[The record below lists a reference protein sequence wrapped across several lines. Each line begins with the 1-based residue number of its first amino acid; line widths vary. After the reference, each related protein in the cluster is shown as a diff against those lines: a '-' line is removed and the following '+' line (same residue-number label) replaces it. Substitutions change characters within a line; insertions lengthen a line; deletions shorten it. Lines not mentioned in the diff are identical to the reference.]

1 MILLYLPICLPLFAA
16 GVMVML
22 PPSSSGRYP
31 VALAGSVLQLV
42 AALAVLLQV
51 DEVGLISAQTGN
63 WPAPFG
69 ITLVADLL
77 SAAMVVITALMGL
90 AVVVY
95 ARPNVADSTDQ
106 RRALVFVHVLLAA
119 ISGAFLTGDLFNL
132 YVWFE
137 VMLMASF
144 ALMTGGRGWRS
155 IRGMTAYVI
164 LNLLATLFFLMAIGL
179 LYGLTGTL
187 NMAHLHQ
194 QLGAVSSD
202 ATVAIV
208 AMLLLFAFGIKA
220 AIFPFYHWLPAA
232 YPQLPIHTA
241 ALFAGLLTKVGVY
254 SLLRVTTLLF
264 ADHAALLMPFLLGS
278 AALTM
283 LLGVLGAAAQKD
295 IRKILSYHI
304 ISQVGYM
311 VLGIALFTPLAL
323 AATIVYLLHHIV
335 VKTNLFLIAGLV
347 RHLGGTYDL
356 NRLGG
361 LYARSGWLTG
371 GFLVVALS
379 LAGIPPLSGFWA
391 KLLVIRSAL
400 AADHLILAVLALL
413 VGLLTLYSMT
423 KIWLAAFWAPA
434 ATSSSEDA
442 SAPMPAPYPLS
453 TLLWMGVPVA
463 VLATITIGFGLGID
477 PIFRFAV
484 QAAEQL
490 VNPQLYVDS
499 VLGG

>member
-1 MILLYLPICLPLFAA
+1 MIRLYLPICLPLATA
-16 GVMVML
+16 GVMML
-22 PPSSSGRYP
+22 QAPSSSRRYP
-31 VALAGSVLQLV
+31 TALAGSMLHL
-42 AALAVLLQV
+42 AAAVYMLLQV
-51 DEVGLISAQTGN
+51 NQVGLISVQTGN

-69 ITLVADLL
+69 ITLVADRL
-77 SAAMVVITALMGL
+77 SAVMLVITALMGL
-90 AVVVY
+90 AVMVY
-95 ARPNVADSTDQ
+95 ARPAVLLKTGQ
-106 RRALVFVHVLLAA
+106 RRALVFAHVLLAA

-155 IRGMTAYVI
+155 VKGMTAYVI
-164 LNLLATLFFLMAIGL
+164 LNLLATLFFLIAIGL
-179 LYGLTGTL
+179 LYGLAGTL

-202 ATVAIV
+202 ATVAAV

-220 AIFPFYHWLPAA
+220 ALFPFYHWLPAA

-264 ADHAALLMPFLLGS
+264 TDFQEILMPILLGS

-283 LLGVLGAAAQKD
+283 LLGVLGAAAQND
-295 IRKILSYHI
+295 VRRILSYHI
-304 ISQVGYM
+304 VSQVGYM

-347 RHLGGTYDL
+347 RHLGGSYALD
-356 NRLGG
+356 RLGG
-361 LYARSGWLTG
+361 LYTRSGGLTV
-371 GFLVVALS
+371 GFLLAALS

-400 AADHLILAVLALL
+400 AADHLFLAILALA
-413 VGLLTLYSMT
+413 VGLLTVYSMT
-423 KIWLAAFWAPA
+423 KIWQAAFWSPA
-434 ATSSSEDA
+434 AALSPAAVQPPTPA
-442 SAPMPAPYPLS
+442 SGAVA
-453 TLLWMGVPVA
+453 LWMGVPVA
-463 VLATITIGFGLGID
+463 VLTAITVGFGLGID

-490 VNPQLYVDS
+490 VNPHLYVNT

>member
-1 MILLYLPICLPLFAA
+1 MILLYLPICLPLATA
-16 GVMVML
+16 GVMML
-22 PPSSSGRYP
+22 QSPSSGRRYP
-31 VALAGSVLQLV
+31 TALAGSLLHL
-42 AALAVLLQV
+42 AAAAYMLLQV
-51 DEVGLISAQTGN
+51 NQAGLISVQTGN

-90 AVVVY
+90 AVMIY
-95 ARPNVADSTDQ
+95 SRPAVLSQTSQ
-106 RRALVFVHVLLAA
+106 RRALVFTHVLLAA
-119 ISGAFLTGDLFNL
+119 ISGAFLTGDIFNL

-155 IRGMTAYVI
+155 VKGMTAYVI
-164 LNLLATLFFLMAIGL
+164 LNLLATLFFLIAIGL
-179 LYGLTGTL
+179 LYGLAGTL

-202 ATVAIV
+202 ATIAAV

-220 AIFPFYHWLPAA
+220 ALFPLYHWLPAA

-264 ADHAALLMPFLLGS
+264 ADYQEILMPILLGS

-283 LLGVLGAAAQKD
+283 LLGVLGAAAQND
-295 IRKILSYHI
+295 VRRILSYHI
-304 ISQVGYM
+304 VSQVGYM

-335 VKTNLFLIAGLV
+335 VKTNLFLIAGLM
-347 RHLGGTYDL
+347 RHLGGSYRLD
-356 NRLGG
+356 RLGG
-361 LYARSGWLTG
+361 LYASNGGLAV
-371 GFLVVALS
+371 GFLVAALS

-400 AADHLILAVLALL
+400 AADHLPLAMLALA
-413 VGLLTLYSMT
+413 VGLLTVYSMT
-423 KIWLAAFWAPA
+423 KIWQAAFWSPAPA
-434 ATSSSEDA
+434 ASPSTVLPPSSGA
-442 SAPMPAPYPLS
+442 A
-453 TLLWMGVPVA
+453 TLWMGVPVA
-463 VLATITIGFGLGID
+463 VLAAITVGFGLGID

-490 VNPQLYVDS
+490 VNPHLYVHT

>member
-1 MILLYLPICLPLFAA
+1 MMLLYLPIIGPLAAA
-16 GVMVML
+16 GVMML
-22 PPSSSGRYP
+22 QSPSSRYRYP
-31 VALAGSVLQLV
+31 TALAGSALHLA
-42 AALAVLLQV
+42 AALTLLPLVHRQGV
-51 DEVGLISAQTGN
+51 IGVQIGS

-95 ARPNVADSTDQ
+95 AFPATAASSEQ
-106 RRALVFVHVLLAA
+106 RRTLAFIQVLLAA

-144 ALMTGGRGWRS
+144 ALMSGGRGWRS
-155 IRGMTAYVI
+155 IQGMTAYVVI
-164 LNLLATLFFLMAIGL
+164 NLLATLCFLLAIGL

-187 NMAHLHQ
+187 NLAHLYQ
-194 QLGAVSSD
+194 QLGALPSAAD
-202 ATVAIV
+202 ATVTAV
-208 AMLLLFAFGIKA
+208 AMLLIFAFGIKA
-220 AIFPFYHWLPAA
+220 AIFPLYFWLPAA
-232 YPQLPIHTA
+232 YPHLPIHTA

-254 SLLRVTTLLF
+254 SLLRITTLLF
-264 ADHAALLMPFLLGS
+264 ADHQAILLPLLMGS

-283 LLGVLGAAAQKD
+283 LLGVLGAAAQSD
-295 IRKILSYHI
+295 IRRILSYHI

-347 RHLGGTYDL
+347 RHLGGAYGL
-356 NRLGG
+356 ERLGG
-361 LYARSGWLTG
+361 LYAKNGWLAA
-371 GFLVVALS
+371 GFLVAALS
-379 LAGIPPLSGFWA
+379 LAGMPPLSGFWA

-400 AADHLILAVLALL
+400 AADHLLLALL
-413 VGLLTLYSMT
+413 ALVVGLLTLYSMT
-423 KIWLAAFWAPA
+423 KIWQAAFWAPA
-434 ATSSSEDA
+434 ATS
-442 SAPMPAPYPLS
+442 PAARKDRRA
-453 TLLWMGVPVA
+453 TLWMGLPVA
-463 VLATITIGFGLGID
+463 LLAAVTICFGLGIE
-477 PIFRFAV
+477 PIFHFAH

-490 VNPQLYVDS
+490 INPQIYVNT

>member
-1 MILLYLPICLPLFAA
+1 MMPLYLPICLPLAAA
-16 GVMVML
+16 GVML
-22 PPSSSGRYP
+22 LQAPSNGRRYP
-31 VALAGSVLQLV
+31 TALAGSLLHL
-42 AALAVLLQV
+42 AAAVYLLLRV
-51 DEVGLISAQTGN
+51 DQAGLISVQTGN

-95 ARPNVADSTDQ
+95 ARPAVADSMEQ

-144 ALMTGGRGWRS
+144 GLMTGGRGWRAVK
-155 IRGMTAYVI
+155 GMTAYVI
-164 LNLLATLFFLMAIGL
+164 LNLLATLFFLIAIGL
-179 LYGLTGTL
+179 LYGLAGTL

-202 ATVAIV
+202 ATVAAV
-208 AMLLLFAFGIKA
+208 ATLLLFAFGIKA
-220 AIFPFYHWLPAA
+220 ALFPFYHWLPAA

-254 SLLRVTTLLF
+254 SLLRVATLLF
-264 ADHAALLMPFLLGS
+264 ADFEEILMPLLLGS

-283 LLGVLGAAAQKD
+283 LLGVLGAAAQND
-295 IRKILSYHI
+295 VRRILSYHI

-347 RHLGGTYDL
+347 RHLGGSYALD
-356 NRLGG
+356 RLGG
-361 LYARSGWLTG
+361 LYARSGWLAV
-371 GFLVVALS
+371 GFLVPALS

-400 AADHLILAVLALL
+400 ASDHLLLAILALA
-413 VGLLTLYSMT
+413 VGLLTVYSMT
-423 KIWLAAFWAPA
+423 KIWQAAFWSPAPA
-434 ATSSSEDA
+434 AERL
-442 SAPMPAPYPLS
+442 SAPAAGAAA
-453 TLLWMGVPVA
+453 LWMGVPVA
-463 VLATITIGFGLGID
+463 VLAAVTVGFGLGIE

-490 VNPQLYVDS
+490 VNPHLYVTM

>member
-1 MILLYLPICLPLFAA
+1 MTLLFLPIVVPLAAA
-16 GVMVML
+16 GLML
-22 PPSSSGRYP
+22 IQSPSNRYRSSA
-31 VALAGSVLQLV
+31 ALIGSVLHLA
-42 AALAVLLQV
+42 AALALLLLVRREGLVSVQV
-51 DEVGLISAQTGN
+51 GN

-77 SAAMVVITALMGL
+77 SAALVVITALMGL

-95 ARPNVADSTDQ
+95 AFPATTMSAGQGRTPA
-106 RRALVFVHVLLAA
+106 FVQVLLAA

-144 ALMTGGRGWRS
+144 ALMSGGRGWRKVQ
-155 IRGMTAYVI
+155 GMTAYVVI
-164 LNLLATLFFLMAIGL
+164 NLLATLCFLLAIGL
-179 LYGLTGTL
+179 LYGMTGTL
-187 NMAHLHQ
+187 NLAHLHL
-194 QLGAVSSD
+194 QLGALPTD
-202 ATVAIV
+202 ANATVAAV
-208 AMLLLFAFGIKA
+208 AMLLIFAFGIKA
-220 AIFPFYHWLPAA
+220 AIFPLYYWLPAA
-232 YPQLPIHTA
+232 YPHLPIHTA

-264 ADHAALLMPFLLGS
+264 AGHQALLLPLLLGS

-283 LLGVLGAAAQKD
+283 LLGVLGAAAQTD
-295 IRKILSYHI
+295 IRRILSYHI

-347 RHLGGTYDL
+347 QRLGGAYGL
-356 NRLGG
+356 GHLGG
-361 LYARSGWLTG
+361 LYARSGWLTA
-371 GFLVVALS
+371 GFLVAALS
-379 LAGIPPLSGFWA
+379 LAGVPPLSGFWA

-400 AADHLILAVLALL
+400 AADHLLLAVLALA
-413 VGLLTLYSMT
+413 VGFLTLYSMT
-423 KIWLAAFWAPA
+423 KIWQAAFWTPA
-434 ATSSSEDA
+434 AT
-442 SAPMPAPYPLS
+442 PPAPAQQGA
-453 TLLWMGVPVA
+453 TLWMGLPVA
-463 VLATITIGFGLGID
+463 LLATITICFGLGIE
-477 PIFRFAV
+477 PIFDFAR

-490 VNPQLYVDS
+490 VNPQIYVNT

>member
-1 MILLYLPICLPLFAA
+1 MTPLYLPIVVPLAVA
-16 GVMVML
+16 GLMVMQ
-22 PPSSSGRYP
+22 PPSSRYRYP
-31 VALAGSVLQLV
+31 TALAGSALHLA
-42 AALAVLLQV
+42 AALALLLLV
-51 DEVGLISAQTGN
+51 RREGLVSVQIGN

-77 SAAMVVITALMGL
+77 GAAMVVITALMGL

-95 ARPNVADSTDQ
+95 AYPAAAAASEQ
-106 RRALVFVHVLLAA
+106 RRALAFAQVLLAA
-119 ISGAFLTGDLFNL
+119 IGGAFLTGDLFNL

-144 ALMTGGRGWRS
+144 ALMSGGRGWRA
-155 IRGMTAYVI
+155 IQGVTAYVVI
-164 LNLLATLFFLMAIGL
+164 NLLATLCFLLAIGL

-187 NMAHLHQ
+187 NLAHLHL
-194 QLGAVSSD
+194 QLGAVPTDAD
-202 ATVAIV
+202 ATVAAV

-220 AIFPFYHWLPAA
+220 ALFPLYFWLPAA

-264 ADHAALLMPFLLGS
+264 ADHQAVLLPPLLGA

-283 LLGVLGAAAQKD
+283 LWGVLGAAAQSD
-295 IRKILSYHI
+295 LRRILSYHI

-347 RHLGGTYDL
+347 R
-356 NRLGG
+356 RLGG
-361 LYARSGWLTG
+361 AYGLERLGDLYARSGWLSAV
-371 GFLVVALS
+371 FLVAALS
-379 LAGIPPLSGFWA
+379 LAGVPPLSGFWA
-391 KLLVIRSAL
+391 KLLVIRSAIE
-400 AADHLILAVLALL
+400 ADHLPLAVLALA

-423 KIWLAAFWAPA
+423 KIWQAAFWAPA
-434 ATSSSEDA
+434 AASS
-442 SAPMPAPYPLS
+442 PAPANRGAS
-453 TLLWMGVPVA
+453 LWMGVPVA
-463 VLATITIGFGLGID
+463 LLATITIGFGLGIE
-477 PIFRFAV
+477 PIFQFAR

-490 VNPQLYVDS
+490 VNPQIYVNT